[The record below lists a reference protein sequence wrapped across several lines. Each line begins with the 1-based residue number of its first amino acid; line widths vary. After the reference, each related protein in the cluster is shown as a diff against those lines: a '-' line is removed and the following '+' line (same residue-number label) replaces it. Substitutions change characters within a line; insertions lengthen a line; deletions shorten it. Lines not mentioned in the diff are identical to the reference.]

1 MTALCYN
8 SGGRETKDGETGVG
22 ETRPAKQSQVKIM
35 NFLS

>member
-22 ETRPAKQSQVKIM
+22 ETGKRGKVVPT
-35 NFLS
+35 L